1 MADDRRDH
9 PGIYVPPPLIYA
21 VPLAFGLVLNRRR
34 PVPFLPRGVARSLGW
49 ALLGGGGLLMGW
61 FFRTMHSGDA
71 PLRTYK
77 PVPRLITGGP
87 FRYTRNPGYLSLA
100 MIYAGVA
107 SLANALWAIVLLPA
121 ALVAIRR
128 GVIEREERYLERTF
142 SEEYLRYKMQVR
154 RWI

>member
-1 MADDRRDH
+1 
-9 PGIYVPPPLIYA
+9 
-21 VPLAFGLVLNRRR
+21 
-34 PVPFLPRGVARSLGW
+34 
-49 ALLGGGGLLMGW
+49 
-61 FFRTMHSGDA
+61 
-71 PLRTYK
+71 
-77 PVPRLITGGP
+77 
-87 FRYTRNPGYLSLA
+87 

-107 SLANALWAIVLLPA
+107 SLANALWAIVLLPV